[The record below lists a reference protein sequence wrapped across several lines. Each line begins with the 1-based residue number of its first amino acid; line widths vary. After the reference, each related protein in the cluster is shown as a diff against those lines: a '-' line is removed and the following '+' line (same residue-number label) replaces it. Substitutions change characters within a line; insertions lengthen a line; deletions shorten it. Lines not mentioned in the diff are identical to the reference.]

1 MSKEAIDKARA
12 EITEGWLKNDAEAI
26 LNNMTEDA
34 MFLGAGEHPVK
45 GASAIREWLAGFF
58 TQVKFTNL
66 PQSEDREV
74 IVSGDLAV
82 ERSSY
87 DWKWILVDN
96 NELVNDQGTFMG
108 IWRRQSDGSWKESHI
123 MWHSWNPAG

>member
-1 MSKEAIDKARA
+1 MKKNAFPLSPDQHEDDLCSNPTARA
-12 EITEGWLKNDAEAI
+12 R
-26 LNNMTEDA
+26 
-34 MFLGAGEHPVK
+34 GAN
-45 GASAIREWLAGFF
+45 AIREWLAGFF
-58 TQVKFTNL
+58 SQVKMTNL

-87 DWKWILVDN
+87 DWEWIVVGSD
-96 NELVNDQGTFMG
+96 EPVTDQGTFIG
-108 IWRRQSDGSWKESHI
+108 IWRRQPDGSWKESHI

>member
-12 EITEGWLKNDAEAI
+12 EITKGWLNCDAEAI

-34 MFLGAGEHPVK
+34 MFLGAHEQPVK

-58 TQVKFTNL
+58 SQVKMTNL

-87 DWKWILVDN
+87 DWEWIVVGSD
-96 NELVNDQGTFMG
+96 EPVTDQGTFIG